1 MLRCGSACQT
11 GASASGYETG
21 LISLSVLIPFVDFS
35 SDCVAAAGFPQVDK
49 FIKIVNGLCT
59 GDNIGDH
66 LVCQRVQIAAVLGE
80 GLSGRAG
87 KGTDEI
93 GAAVNLGVQCALR
106 AVRAKD
112 CVQNPSALVVFKAPF
127 SHVSTVPA

>member
-66 LVCQRVQIAAVLGE
+66 LVCQRVQMPPFLVKA
-80 GLSGRAG
+80 SP
-87 KGTDEI
+87 
-93 GAAVNLGVQCALR
+93 GVPVKALMR
-106 AVRAKD
+106 
-112 CVQNPSALVVFKAPF
+112 
-127 SHVSTVPA
+127 

>member
-1 MLRCGSACQT
+1 MRKRVSDRRFRHP
-11 GASASGYETG
+11 GYETG

-87 KGTDEI
+87 KGADEI
-93 GAAVNLGVQCALR
+93 GAAVNLGASS
-106 AVRAKD
+106 AP
-112 CVQNPSALVVFKAPF
+112 CVLSGPKIVYRIRPLSSFSRRHF